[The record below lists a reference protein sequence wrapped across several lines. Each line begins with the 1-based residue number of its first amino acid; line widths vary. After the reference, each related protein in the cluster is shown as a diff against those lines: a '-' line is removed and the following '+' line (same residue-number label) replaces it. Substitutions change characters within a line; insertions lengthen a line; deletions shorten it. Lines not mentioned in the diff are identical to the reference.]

1 MNKTLFS
8 ILFLLSLTLIGY
20 SQVQETTN
28 TATKTITNSAG
39 NNRLFSISGLAVA
52 KTEKTLLSKAT
63 IKFQKYT
70 TNPVELINNQI
81 QTIKTDENGRWLFK
95 NLPAGE
101 YKIIVAPPDYS
112 GKDKTTER
120 NNQQKLATV
129 TKIIKIT
136 GEDIRDLVIEL
147 PVESTIS
154 GSITVKGDNQ
164 NPDFTYI
171 IATDEKQGIVS
182 GSPVNGKNFRIE
194 NLSAGSFFLNLSADE
209 DYYVQSIKLGNEDIT
224 NSTINLKD
232 GENVKNVQITMIN
245 DVGTVKGKVIGFEP
259 DKGTLIVLLPFKYT
273 AQNSLRSSMPEVPDE
288 NGEFEIKAPP
298 GEYFVAIVTQ
308 ENMAARDKDNLEA
321 WFKEITKNAQ
331 KVVISS
337 NQTTGVELKM
347 KN

>member
-1 MNKTLFS
+1 MNKTLLS

-20 SQVQETTN
+20 SQAQETTN
-28 TATKTITNSAG
+28 TATKTNNAG
-39 NNRLFSISGLAVA
+39 NNGLFSISGLAVA

-120 NNQQKLATV
+120 INRQKLAAV
-129 TKIIKIT
+129 TKIIKIID
-136 GEDIRDLVIEL
+136 EDIRDLVIEL

-154 GSITVKGDNQ
+154 GSITVKGDNK

-182 GSPVNGKNFRIE
+182 GSRVNGKNFSIE

-209 DYYVQSIKLGNEDIT
+209 DYYVQSIKLGDEDIT

-232 GENVKNVQITMIN
+232 GENVKNVQIIMVN
-245 DVGTVKGKVIGFEP
+245 DVGAVKGKVIGFEP

-273 AQNSLRSSMPEVPDE
+273 AQNSLRSSMPDVPDE

-298 GEYFVAIVTQ
+298 GEYFVAIVTPK
-308 ENMAARDKDNLEA
+308 NMAARDKDNLEA
-321 WFKEITKNAQ
+321 WFKEITKDAQ
-331 KVVISS
+331 KVVINS
-337 NQTTGVELKM
+337 NQATGVELKM